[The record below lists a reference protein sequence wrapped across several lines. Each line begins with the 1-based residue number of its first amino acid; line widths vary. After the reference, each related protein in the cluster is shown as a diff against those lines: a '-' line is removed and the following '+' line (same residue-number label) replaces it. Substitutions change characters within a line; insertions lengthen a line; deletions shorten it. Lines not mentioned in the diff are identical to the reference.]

1 MAPLSRARSV
11 MTCSKLVDDLDRNW
25 SALTHDA
32 SGESYACCA
41 ADLSL
46 GRIADR
52 AYDLQVKVSDVL
64 SAPIAV

>member
-1 MAPLSRARSV
+1 

-46 GRIADR
+46 SSGDR
-52 AYDLQVKVSDVL
+52 NPGEGIFSIFSILVSWLLMPSQND
-64 SAPIAV
+64 